1 MEREVGIVEVRM
13 ATELY
18 QMSAKTVS
26 KVILHATKYAHGEV
40 CGCLLGRQE
49 EHTVIV
55 EDCIPFFHKAENKH
69 SPLLEVALA
78 QVRSIDIMR
87 IDRRIVL
94 GLGSDLLRRAS
105 GLTDWTSPEL
115 PLLLCDDRFCVCS
128 LSRMPAHW
136 ASRFAG
142 FTRGTS

>member
-1 MEREVGIVEVRM
+1 MSTKTDLKSSWERREGAYEVEREVGIVEVRM

-87 IDRRIVL
+87 SIERL
-94 GLGSDLLRRAS
+94 SSDSAP
-105 GLTDWTSPEL
+105 T
-115 PLLLCDDRFCVCS
+115 CS
-128 LSRMPAHW
+128 DVPAD
-136 ASRFAG
+136 
-142 FTRGTS
+142 

>member
-1 MEREVGIVEVRM
+1 MERGVGIVEVRM

-87 IDRRIVL
+87 SIE
-94 GLGSDLLRRAS
+94 GLSSDSAP
-105 GLTDWTSPEL
+105 T
-115 PLLLCDDRFCVCS
+115 CS
-128 LSRMPAHW
+128 DVPAD
-136 ASRFAG
+136 
-142 FTRGTS
+142 

>member
-1 MEREVGIVEVRM
+1 MERGVAIVEARM

-18 QMSAKTVS
+18 QLSAKTVS

-78 QVRSIDIMR
+78 QVRHDM
-87 IDRRIVL
+87 
-94 GLGSDLLRRAS
+94 
-105 GLTDWTSPEL
+105 T
-115 PLLLCDDRFCVCS
+115 
-128 LSRMPAHW
+128 
-136 ASRFAG
+136 
-142 FTRGTS
+142 

>member
-1 MEREVGIVEVRM
+1 MSTKTDLKSSWERREGAYEVERGVGIVEVRM

-87 IDRRIVL
+87 SIERL
-94 GLGSDLLRRAS
+94 SSDSAP
-105 GLTDWTSPEL
+105 T
-115 PLLLCDDRFCVCS
+115 CS
-128 LSRMPAHW
+128 DVPAD
-136 ASRFAG
+136 
-142 FTRGTS
+142 